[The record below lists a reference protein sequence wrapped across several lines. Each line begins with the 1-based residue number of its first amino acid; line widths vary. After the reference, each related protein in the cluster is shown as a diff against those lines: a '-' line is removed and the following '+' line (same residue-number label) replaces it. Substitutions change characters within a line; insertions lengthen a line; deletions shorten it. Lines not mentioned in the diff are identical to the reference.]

1 MTRFEW
7 DPAKD
12 TENQRRHGVG
22 FATAQFAFADPQ
34 RVIAE
39 DLSHGESER
48 RSSCIGRV
56 GEGILTVRFTYRP
69 GAIRIFGAGYWRK
82 GKRSYE
88 QENPVH
94 K

>member
-12 TENQRRHGVG
+12 LENQQRHGVA

-48 RSSCIGRV
+48 RYYCIGRV

-82 GKRSYE
+82 GKRIYA

-94 K
+94 N